1 MSNRTIIFDPIRRA
15 RRRAPTPDE
24 IKRIR
29 IDTLQN
35 MASIGGANAISE
47 LVPMLG
53 SFLWS
58 ERLPAAGP
66 QFDAFIDGLRE
77 MLRDQI
83 ATLDADTAAR
93 SPSASTAWH

>member
-1 MSNRTIIFDPIRRA
+1 MSNDTFIFDPIRRA
-15 RRRAPTPDE
+15 RKRAPTPDE
-24 IKRIR
+24 IKRVR

-66 QFDAFIDGLRE
+66 QFDAFIDDLRQ

-83 ATLDADTAAR
+83 ATLSADAAAR
-93 SPSASTAWH
+93 ATPASAAWH